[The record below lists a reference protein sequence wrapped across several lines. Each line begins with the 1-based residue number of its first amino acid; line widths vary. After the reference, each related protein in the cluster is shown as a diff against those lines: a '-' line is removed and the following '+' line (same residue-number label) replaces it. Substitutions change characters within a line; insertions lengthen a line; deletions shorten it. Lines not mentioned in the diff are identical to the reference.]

1 MQPSAWRGKPVKAEQ
16 SQLLLLRHIS
26 ERVDLTPLVLHVV
39 RSTSFDTVAV
49 RYRACFRH
57 IRGDKLVFVNDKLTS
72 SLQVGHRSEIVFLV
86 ESVFA

>member
-1 MQPSAWRGKPVKAEQ
+1 MKAEQ
-16 SQLLLLRHIS
+16 SQVLLLRHIS
-26 ERVDLTPLVLHVV
+26 ERVDLTPLVLSVV
-39 RSTSFDTVAV
+39 RSTLFGPVAV

-72 SLQVGHRSEIVFLV
+72 SLQVGHRSETVFLA